1 MNLECK
7 ECGSTDLVRHAEV
20 WWDQSKLE
28 WRPTLFLNDAVI
40 CNNCGHLH
48 NRLSD
53 CLVEGNDYPKDH
65 LDRRELP

>member
-1 MNLECK
+1 
-7 ECGSTDLVRHAEV
+7 
-20 WWDQSKLE
+20 
-28 WRPTLFLNDAVI
+28 VI

-53 CLVEGNDYPKDH
+53 CLVEGNDYLKDH